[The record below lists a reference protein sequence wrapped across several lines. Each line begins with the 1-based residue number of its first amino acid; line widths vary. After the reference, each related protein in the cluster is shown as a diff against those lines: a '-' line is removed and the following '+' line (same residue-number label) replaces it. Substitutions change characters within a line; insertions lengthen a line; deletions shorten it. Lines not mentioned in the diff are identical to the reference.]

1 MLLKYILIGY
11 VALYSVIW
19 LHEVGHGIMYAKYKC
34 KENPFKVHVPF
45 YLFFSTPKPVDV
57 DQAKTLSVKQIYNVG
72 IGGIVVN
79 LLFGIPIFI
88 FLLLVDFENTL
99 LMYFIFSFALFHL
112 VEAASYMVISNIFLS
127 SDMVL
132 VQQYNPKLRIPIF
145 ILGLLIVGLII
156 YMIIICP
163 ESWRLGY
170 VISIGIM
177 TLCMCL
183 GRVIFSRINKFS

>member
-1 MLLKYILIGY
+1 MLLIYILIGY

-57 DQAKTLSVKQIYNVG
+57 DKAKMLSLKQIYNVG

-88 FLLLVDFENTL
+88 ILLLVDFENTL

-183 GRVIFSRINKFS
+183 GRVIFSRINTSK